1 MWVEVLIILMGFL
14 PIEGSFISQTT
25 IHLPD
30 LLYLVQSTVYNHP
43 LQGST
48 TSDVL
53 AIGYGIQKDLSFT
66 KRDHGIFAQE
76 MDCYSSANNAGEFL
90 SSFVMTHYHLLIFDY
105 GHGWGSYFG
114 IGGTFDP
121 NYLSS
126 YSTLGM
132 FLSHPT
138 FAPAPYDAAGSST
151 EQISSYCFR

>member
-1 MWVEVLIILMGFL
+1 MWVEVLIILMAFL
-14 PIEGSFISQTT
+14 PIEGSFISQMT

-76 MDCYSSANNAGEFL
+76 MDCYSSVNNAGEFL
-90 SSFVMTHYHLLIFDY
+90 GSFVVTTYHLLVFDY
-105 GHGWGSYFG
+105 SHGWGSHFG
-114 IGGTFDP
+114 IGGAFDLT
-121 NYLSS
+121 NLSS
-126 YSTLGM
+126 YSTSGM
-132 FLSHPT
+132 FISHPT
-138 FAPAPYDAAGSST
+138 FTIAPFAVAGSNT
-151 EQISSYCFR
+151 ESISSYR